1 MIIIRLHNGDTIETT
16 NYVETSEGFHVSNGD
31 SSSFSRVTRFFAHSD
46 IAEISE
52 F

>member
-1 MIIIRLHNGDTIETT
+1 MIIIRLHTGDTIEST
-16 NYVETSEGFHVSNGD
+16 NYVETSEGFHVTEGD
-31 SSSFSRVTRFFAHSD
+31 SNSFSRVTRFFAHSD